1 MNIFHSH
8 KPSAIVLAMLLA
20 AFPILSQAA
29 ETTPADNSAVQLQ
42 PQEQNGITYL
52 SGGIGLDESQ
62 AFKQIEGYN
71 LHMTFSA
78 GPLNEWLSNVD
89 LTIQD
94 PQGRSLLSL
103 SQAGPIVYVK
113 LPEGRYSIVA
123 SQNGREKRSTIDL
136 QGTSV
141 GTVNLHWS
149 E

>member
-1 MNIFHSH
+1 MKRFHSQRA
-8 KPSAIVLAMLLA
+8 SRIVLAMLIA
-20 AFPILSQAA
+20 ALPVVSQAA
-29 ETTPADNSAVQLQ
+29 EAPPVDGSAVQLQ

-89 LTIQD
+89 LAIQD

-123 SQNGREKRSTIDL
+123 SQNGQEKRSTVDL
-136 QGTSV
+136 KGTSV